1 MQNQFFLMSSHDKK
15 LRFFLLPV
23 LLMFLSTAVYP
34 QSTCECPEYHVLRS
48 EQERSATDNKSTQ
61 QKLVLSPNAICK
73 AKSYEWMAID
83 RLDEKKFDTAEIYFR
98 IAEKLYKQSGCADS
112 ILLTTYKYWAQL
124 HYTKGDFPKAQEYT
138 FKLLQSAESSGNPH
152 EIAACYTMIA
162 QLFNQTDQAD
172 KGIVYARKA
181 IPLLNRIESPQK
193 KADILFKLSKRYL
206 WHYQDT
212 KISTSLDSSEIFSYQ
227 QLAIA
232 KGIARKSSIAAA
244 FSNLQGIA
252 YEKKDLRRSLQLLD
266 SSFNYTDSDN
276 YDNLGTNYYDK
287 ADILIELKDYSEAK
301 RMADSAMY
309 FRMLEGNPAY
319 IAELYDLILSRIAKE
334 TGDFE
339 KAYEYKELSRNI
351 TDSIQNAEKASQVME
366 LERKY
371 SQAKNERKIEELA
384 QQKRTYLLLA
394 VAGLLALVALTFFI
408 RQQSLK
414 SKQTILE
421 TEQRLNRARMN
432 PHFFFNAL
440 SALQSFALLENDG
453 KALASNL
460 SKFSHIMR
468 ETLESTYKEYVTIE
482 QEKDFLNEYLELQK
496 MRFPQKFSYEI
507 KIADDLDADEL
518 MIPSMILQP
527 FVENSI
533 EHGFTGINYPGHVS
547 IQFSKEANDLQ
558 ITITDNG
565 KGLVT
570 TVKENLPGGHGG
582 NEHISRASQI
592 IKDRIYL
599 LNIKLKT
606 RARFSIDSNKVGNG
620 VTVKIHLP
628 ILDKQTIS

>member
-1 MQNQFFLMSSHDKK
+1 MQNQFFRMSSHDKK
-15 LRFFLLPV
+15 LCSFLLLVLFFFLPNKIY
-23 LLMFLSTAVYP
+23 S
-34 QSTCECPEYHVLRS
+34 QSKCDCPEYAIAKS
-48 EQERSATDNKSTQ
+48 EEGKSSFGNKFAQ
-61 QKLVLSPNAICK
+61 QKLLSSANTICT
-73 AKSYEWMAID
+73 AKSYEWMAND
-83 RLDEKKFDTAEIYFR
+83 YLEENSFDTAEIYFKK
-98 IAEKLYKQSGCADS
+98 AEKLYKQSGCADS
-112 ILLTTYKYWAQL
+112 ILLSTYKYWAQL

-152 EIAACYTMIA
+152 EIAGCYTMIA
-162 QLFNQTDQAD
+162 QLFNQTDQAG
-172 KGIVYARKA
+172 KGIVYARLA
-181 IPLLNRIESPQK
+181 IPLLKKIDNPQK

-212 KISTSLDSSEIFSYQ
+212 KTATSLDSSELFSYE

-232 KGIARKSSIAAA
+232 KQIGRKSSIAVA

-252 YEKKDLRRSLQLLD
+252 YERNDLKKALQLLD
-266 SSFNYTDSDN
+266 SSFQYTDSDN

-287 ADILIELKDYSEAK
+287 ADILIELKEYHAAA
-301 RMADSAMY
+301 RMADSSMY
-309 FRMLEGNPAY
+309 YRKLDSNPAY
-319 IAELYDLILSRIAKE
+319 IAEIYDLLLSRIAKE
-334 TGDFE
+334 SGNFE
-339 KAYEYKELSRNI
+339 KAYEYKELGRII
-351 TDSIQNAEKASQVME
+351 TDSIRNAEKAKQVTE

-371 SQAKNERKIEELA
+371 SQAKNEKKIEELA
-384 QQKRTYLLLA
+384 QQRRTYLLLA
-394 VAGLLALVALTFFI
+394 VAGLLGLVALTFFI

-496 MRFPQKFSYEI
+496 MRFPMKFSYEI
-507 KIADDLDADEL
+507 EIGEDIDADEL

-547 IQFSKEANDLQ
+547 IQFNKEANDLQ

-565 KGLVT
+565 KGLLQS
-570 TVKENLPGGHGG
+570 VKEN
-582 NEHISRASQI
+582 NDHISRASQI

-606 RARFSIDSNKVGNG
+606 RARFSIDSNAEGNG
-620 VTVKIHLP
+620 VTVKIFLP
-628 ILDKQTIS
+628 LLDKQAIS

>member
-1 MQNQFFLMSSHDKK
+1 
-15 LRFFLLPV
+15 
-23 LLMFLSTAVYP
+23 
-34 QSTCECPEYHVLRS
+34 
-48 EQERSATDNKSTQ
+48 
-61 QKLVLSPNAICK
+61 
-73 AKSYEWMAID
+73 MAMD
-83 RLDEKKFDTAEIYFR
+83 HLDEKKFDTAEIYFR
-98 IAEKLYKQSGCADS
+98 NAEKLYKGTGCADS

-162 QLFNQTDQAD
+162 QLFNQTGQAD
-172 KGIVYARKA
+172 KGIVYARLA
-181 IPLLNRIESPQK
+181 IPFLNKIDNPQK
-193 KADILFKLSKRYL
+193 RADILFKLSKRYL

-212 KISTSLDSSEIFSYQ
+212 KTNTSLDSSEIFSYQ

-232 KGIARKSSIAAA
+232 KSIDRKSSIAVA
-244 FSNLQGIA
+244 FGNLQGIA
-252 YEKKDLRRSLQLLD
+252 YEKNDLRKALQLLD
-266 SSFNYTDSDN
+266 SSFRYTDSDN

-287 ADILIELKDYSEAK
+287 ADILIELKKYPEAA
-301 RMADSAMY
+301 RMADSSMY
-309 FRMLEGNPAY
+309 YRKLDGNPAY
-319 IAELYDLILSRIAKE
+319 IAELYDLILARIAKE
-334 TGDFE
+334 TGNFE

-351 TDSIQNAEKASQVME
+351 TDSIKNAETTSQVTE

-384 QQKRTYLLLA
+384 QQKRTWLLLA
-394 VAGLLALVALTFFI
+394 VAGLLALVALIFFI

-440 SALQSFALLENDG
+440 SAMQSFALQENDG
-453 KALASNL
+453 KTLASNL

-468 ETLESTYKEYVTIE
+468 ETLESTYKEYVSIE

-496 MRFPQKFSYEI
+496 MRFPRKFSYEI
-507 KIADDLDADEL
+507 KIADELDAEEL

-533 EHGFTGINYPGHVS
+533 EHGFTGIDYPGHVS
-547 IQFSKEANDLQ
+547 VRFGKEVNDLQ

-565 KGLVT
+565 KGLIT
-570 TVKENLPGGHGG
+570 AVKENMPAGQSGT
-582 NEHISRASQI
+582 EHISRASQI

-606 RARFSIDSNKVGNG
+606 RAGFAIDSNTEGHG

-628 ILDKQTIS
+628 LIHKQAIT

>member
-1 MQNQFFLMSSHDKK
+1 MQ
-15 LRFFLLPV
+15 
-23 LLMFLSTAVYP
+23 
-34 QSTCECPEYHVLRS
+34 
-48 EQERSATDNKSTQ
+48 SANG
-61 QKLVLSPNAICK
+61 ICK
-73 AKSYEWMAID
+73 AKSYEWMAMD
-83 RLDEKKFDTAEIYFR
+83 HLEEKKFDTAEIYFR
-98 IAEKLYKQSGCADS
+98 NAEKLYKQTGCADS

-172 KGIVYARKA
+172 KGIVYSRLA
-181 IPLLNRIESPQK
+181 IPLLNKIENPQK

-232 KGIARKSSIAAA
+232 KSIARKSSIAAA

-252 YEKKDLRRSLQLLD
+252 YEKKDLRKSLQLLD

-287 ADILIELKDYSEAK
+287 ADILIELKDYPEAT

-309 FRMLEGNPAY
+309 FRKMEGNPAY

-334 TGDFE
+334 TGNFE

-351 TDSIQNAEKASQVME
+351 TDSIRNAEKASQVTE

-371 SQAKNERKIEELA
+371 SQAKNERKIVELA

-394 VAGLLALVALTFFI
+394 VAGLLALIALTFFI

-414 SKQTILE
+414 SKQIILE

-547 IQFSKEANDLQ
+547 DTIQ
-558 ITITDNG
+558 
-565 KGLVT
+565 
-570 TVKENLPGGHGG
+570 
-582 NEHISRASQI
+582 
-592 IKDRIYL
+592 
-599 LNIKLKT
+599 
-606 RARFSIDSNKVGNG
+606 
-620 VTVKIHLP
+620 
-628 ILDKQTIS
+628 